1 MHLRL
6 LRQAQQAG
14 HLQSALEA
22 LSSEGPNSEFEY
34 TPIDG
39 AMTDASKR
47 RMTSRLLESVMSGE
61 ADKVPAESPAS
72 HGPGVRDVHE
82 WGRTLLLTGKYA
94 RAKFS
99 YEEIYDSDK
108 NEHRSYCN
116 WLLSQ
121 KCHQDLTPPIKDFAR
136 YLNVRFMSQD
146 AGGQCFEGSTIRRQM
161 KAE

>member
-1 MHLRL
+1 
-6 LRQAQQAG
+6 
-14 HLQSALEA
+14 
-22 LSSEGPNSEFEY
+22 
-34 TPIDG
+34 
-39 AMTDASKR
+39 MTDASKR
-47 RMTSRLLESVMSGE
+47 RMTSPPEQESVMSGE
-61 ADKVPAESPAS
+61 ADKVSTESPVS
-72 HGPGVRDVHE
+72 HGLKLPPGIRDVHK

-99 YEEIYDSDK
+99 YEEIYDSDR

-121 KCHQDLTPPIKDFAR
+121 KCRQDLTPPIKDFVW

-146 AGGQCFEGSTIRRQM
+146 AGGQCFERSTICRQM